1 MNNHNNNINN
11 NSNSIGS
18 DDDSYGGSGAM
29 FTSCYSLDAIYNES
43 DKSVYIIINY
53 LIMKN
58 AGGDDSSFDSYNSK
72 SINIFKFNDDKLNL
86 IKKFKFDI
94 DFDLNSL
101 IYINNDC
108 DKKYLLDSYQ
118 SDNLILIELKSN
130 YNNHEIGKFFSDD
143 NIKKKLSDFLT
154 K

>member
-1 MNNHNNNINN
+1 
-11 NSNSIGS
+11 
-18 DDDSYGGSGAM
+18 M

-101 IYINNDC
+101 IYINNNC

-118 SDNLILIELKSN
+118 SDNLILIKFKLN
-130 YNNHEIGKFFSDD
+130 YNNYEIEIFFNDD
-143 NIKKKLSDFLT
+143 NNKKKNFLIF
-154 K
+154 